1 MDLATDGCDASAASL
16 QIARGKHPTKR
27 FCNADVAALPFADAS
42 FDAIFCF
49 HVFMHLPMSEI
60 EAACEECARVLRPGG
75 SFIVDVASRFRRRL
89 RVPRPADWH
98 GGTAL
103 DSSRLAAL
111 AHRSGLRRKAIEGV
125 MLLPAHRLPEGLR
138 GPLCSI
144 DRRLA
149 ALAPDLASYIVGVFV
164 KEPRR

>member
-1 MDLATDGCDASAASL
+1 
-16 QIARGKHPTKR
+16 
-27 FCNADVAALPFADAS
+27 
-42 FDAIFCF
+42 
-49 HVFMHLPMSEI
+49 
-60 EAACEECARVLRPGG
+60 
-75 SFIVDVASRFRRRL
+75 
-89 RVPRPADWH
+89 
-98 GGTAL
+98 
-103 DSSRLAAL
+103 LAAL